1 MGRNSSYM
9 FFSLEIME
17 PDLLVAL
24 LGLEKTLCFSRNF
37 NGTLV

>member
-1 MGRNSSYM
+1 MGGNSSYM